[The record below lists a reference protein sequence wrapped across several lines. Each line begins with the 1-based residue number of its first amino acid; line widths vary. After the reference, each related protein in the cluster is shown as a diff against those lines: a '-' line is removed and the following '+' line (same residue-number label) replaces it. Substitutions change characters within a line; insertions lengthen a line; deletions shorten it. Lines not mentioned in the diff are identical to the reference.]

1 VREGHG
7 WSDEARVMTRPA
19 QTYADLLARPAPT
32 TTAALAR
39 GPFRMA
45 LAIGAGVAFLN
56 GAHLG
61 PARLVP
67 AVACW
72 SFVPLLRLAGLA
84 LAARVLAGRGRT
96 TARVI
101 DLYGAGQGPW
111 YVWILGVSLAAVL
124 FPDWRPSVFS
134 LWPGNLAFALILCAV
149 IAWSIVVRLAF
160 FRTAFGFSP
169 GRARLAVM
177 LMEAV
182 FGGAIVGYWLLSGQL
197 LPRIL

>member
-1 VREGHG
+1 VREGPG
-7 WSDEARVMTRPA
+7 WSDEARVMARPA
-19 QTYADLLARPAPT
+19 QTYAELAARPAPT
-32 TTAALAR
+32 TMAATVR

-45 LAIGAGVAFLN
+45 LAIGAGVAFIN
-56 GAHLG
+56 GGHLG

-67 AVACW
+67 AAVCW

-84 LAARVLAGRGRT
+84 LVARLLAGPGRT
-96 TARVI
+96 TARVVL
-101 DLYGAGQGPW
+101 LYGAGQGPW
-111 YVWILGVSLAAVL
+111 YVWILGLSLGAIL
-124 FPDWRPSVFS
+124 FPAWRPSVFS
-134 LWPGNLAFALILCAV
+134 VRPGNLAFALILCAV
-149 IAWSIVVRLAF
+149 IAWSTVVRLAF